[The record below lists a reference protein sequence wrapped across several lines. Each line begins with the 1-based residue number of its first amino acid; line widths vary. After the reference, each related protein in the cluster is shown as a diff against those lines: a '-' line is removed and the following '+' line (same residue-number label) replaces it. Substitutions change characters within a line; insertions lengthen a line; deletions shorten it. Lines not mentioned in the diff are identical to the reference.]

1 MLKDIERAEGDCF
14 EGLCRV
20 VGSGILAMRRC
31 GLYTSSWSFAEVC
44 EGRCVVEQRGHLGY
58 GYSEA
63 ILWNL
68 DHGPDGRLA
77 KAPCDHASGQVS
89 DQRPET
95 AQIDT
100 ATVTQVGVRPVPQN
114 SSSSLLAVEISK
126 DFIRKIWDNIRR
138 TVIVRGRFG
147 KGGHLLCVAPEK
159 ILFHGGR
166 SINLR
171 VAATRPTNTAGM

>member
-100 ATVTQVGVRPVPQN
+100 ASPTTFNDMSAPGVVD
-114 SSSSLLAVEISK
+114 SSKGIRQAWPFGRMLK
-126 DFIRKIWDNIRR
+126 FI
-138 TVIVRGRFG
+138 
-147 KGGHLLCVAPEK
+147 
-159 ILFHGGR
+159 
-166 SINLR
+166 
-171 VAATRPTNTAGM
+171 